1 MMRPLTIFSDDV
13 LDLIFHAHD
22 AGIDDPVLMVT
33 FAQWLERLSDSEIT
47 EYCEM
52 LPDETD
58 TDADKA
64 ECHKRLEDFR
74 DAYLT
79 PHDLKMIR
87 ARYSPGE
94 PRGKPPLPV
103 SSPK

>member
-1 MMRPLTIFSDDV
+1 MMRSITIPSIDI
-13 LDLIFHAHD
+13 LDLIFHTTD
-22 AGIDDPVLMVT
+22 AGIDAPVLMVT
-33 FAQWLERLSDSEIT
+33 FAQWLERMSDSEIAV
-47 EYCEM
+47 YCDM
-52 LPDETD
+52 LPDETY
-58 TDADKA
+58 TAADKA

-79 PHDLKMIR
+79 PPDLKMIR